1 MGALQG
7 RAKSYREFWPIYLA
21 EHSRPATR
29 ALHYLGTG
37 LGLVLLAGG
46 LVMGDWRLV
55 VAALG
60 AGYGL
65 AWIGH
70 AFVENNRPATF
81 THPLWS
87 FISDFRMFGLWL
99 AGRLARELERTERI
113 RPCKEARAA
122 PVRGGPRSRLP

>member
-1 MGALQG
+1 MQG

-37 LGLVLLAGG
+37 LGLTLLAAA
-46 LVMGDWRLV
+46 LISADWRLAL
-55 VAALG
+55 AALVS
-60 AGYGL
+60 GYGF

-70 AFVENNRPATF
+70 AFVEKNRPATF

-87 FISDFRMFGLWL
+87 LISDFRMFGLWL
-99 AGRLARELERTERI
+99 TGRLGRELERDRTT
-113 RPCKEARAA
+113 PT
-122 PVRGGPRSRLP
+122 